1 MGPARF
7 ALAAPA
13 IELVYSILKDL
24 ASHHLTNSFVRFY
37 HSSKCFSGQNMVSGT
52 SIEAHVAA
60 HTRISSPRWKT
71 RTPGGESL
79 MASTYHETLKLC
91 IWLWFFSWWKTVFQH
106 ARTKVH
112 ASCASST
119 SVRSRWSTF
128 TSSHQSMTETESQWL
143 FLLKSSVSNAW
154 MLSAIWPVNHC
165 VGSTVLVFGWD
176 LQGWVMVLRNT
187 TLRNTWFPSVTNC

>member
-1 MGPARF
+1 MPENK
-7 ALAAPA
+7 P
-13 IELVYSILKDL
+13 
-24 ASHHLTNSFVRFY
+24 
-37 HSSKCFSGQNMVSGT
+37 GT
-52 SIEAHVAA
+52 SQIGSSRASIFLGIEGLGQSSPYWQLCSLLPLNASLGKIWFLAHQSTA

-79 MASTYHETLKLC
+79 MASTYHETLELC